1 MTNTPLLA
9 CDGCGQPATSEHIAK
24 RLQRLEW
31 TTRYRPIH
39 IGTVLLGAFAPTG
52 DAEFL
57 YAEAGTFAGEA
68 RDALFA
74 SGISPNGKT
83 AEATLSE
90 FQRRGFLL
98 TYVLECPLNPGVG
111 GSIAIQALL
120 QSRLPAWLA
129 RVRRSLRPRRVV
141 PISRFLE
148 PLIAS
153 LKDGELGC
161 PLVLDSGKPFALD
174 ADGSRE
180 VAARLSQALAASPAA
195 AR

>member
-1 MTNTPLLA
+1 MTNAHLLA
-9 CDGCGQPATSEHIAK
+9 CDGCGQPATAEHIAK

-39 IGTVLLGAFAPTG
+39 IGAVLLGAFAPTD

-68 RDALFA
+68 RDALSS

-98 TYVLECPLNPGVG
+98 TYVLECPLNPGVR
-111 GSIAIQALL
+111 GSIAVQALL

-174 ADGSRE
+174 AAGSRE
-180 VAARLSQALAASPAA
+180 VAARLSQALAPSPPAA
-195 AR
+195 R